1 MSALPLHKI
10 EGKCVEPKKF
20 NKNQKQVIL
29 KAFKYGAK
37 DGFGYTMAAIAWK
50 ESCAGEYRVNFT
62 DPSAGIYHAHI
73 PGIIKKYKQKD
84 SAFMRNMVGE
94 LLMRDDEFASQINF
108 TDPSA
113 GIYHAHIPGII
124 KKYKQKDSAF
134 MRNMV
139 GELLMRDDEFAS
151 QSAFEELS
159 YWHKVRKGNWYE
171 VIKSYNK
178 GFSWEKDKE
187 RDKMAQAYFEDV
199 AKRVKE
205 LQTYIPKISSS
216 ASRLAKKDYALEFL
230 NNATQNVLGENNAMI
245 KDSVASY
252 RQKHKNTKSKEGQ
265 KFIILEE

>member
-1 MSALPLHKI
+1 MRKVWFCMFCLCVFLGEMSALPLHKI

-37 DGFGYTMAAIAWK
+37 SGFGYTMAAIAWK

-73 PGIIKKYKQKD
+73 PGIIKKHKQKD

-94 LLMRDDEFASQINF
+94 LLMRDDEFASQ
-108 TDPSA
+108 TA
-113 GIYHAHIPGII
+113 
-124 KKYKQKDSAF
+124 
-134 MRNMV
+134 
-139 GELLMRDDEFAS
+139 L
-151 QSAFEELS
+151 EELS

-178 GFSWEKDKE
+178 GFSWEKDRE

-205 LQTYIPKISSS
+205 LQTYIPKVSSS

-230 NNATQNVLGENNAMI
+230 NNATQSVLSENNAMI
-245 KDSVASY
+245 KDSVADFGQS
-252 RQKHKNTKSKEGQ
+252 HKNTKSKDREQ
-265 KFIILEE
+265 FVILEE

>member
-1 MSALPLHKI
+1 MCVVCVILGEMSALPLHKI

-50 ESCAGEYRVNFT
+50 ESCAGEYRV
-62 DPSAGIYHAHI
+62 
-73 PGIIKKYKQKD
+73 
-84 SAFMRNMVGE
+84 
-94 LLMRDDEFASQINF
+94 NF

-230 NNATQNVLGENNAMI
+230 NNATQSVLSENNAMI

>member
-1 MSALPLHKI
+1 MCVVCVILGEMSALPLHKI

-94 LLMRDDEFASQINF
+94 LLMRDDEFASQ
-108 TDPSA
+108 SA
-113 GIYHAHIPGII
+113 
-124 KKYKQKDSAF
+124 
-134 MRNMV
+134 
-139 GELLMRDDEFAS
+139 L
-151 QSAFEELS
+151 EELS
-159 YWHKVRKGNWYE
+159 YWHKVRRGNWYE

-230 NNATQNVLGENNAMI
+230 NNATQSVLGENNAMI

>member
-1 MSALPLHKI
+1 MCCLCIFLGEMSALPLHKV

-37 DGFGYTMAAIAWK
+37 SGFGYTMAAIAWK
-50 ESCAGEYRVNFT
+50 ESCAGEYRVNFA

-73 PGIIKKYKQKD
+73 PGIIKKHKQKD
-84 SAFMRNMVGE
+84 SAFMRN
-94 LLMRDDEFASQINF
+94 I
-108 TDPSA
+108 
-113 GIYHAHIPGII
+113 
-124 KKYKQKDSAF
+124 
-134 MRNMV
+134 V

-159 YWHKVRKGNWYE
+159 YWYKVRKGNWYE

-178 GFSWEKDKE
+178 GFSWEKDRE

-199 AKRVKE
+199 VRRVKE

-216 ASRLAKKDYALEFL
+216 AARLAKKDYALEFL
-230 NNATQNVLGENNAMI
+230 SNATQGALSEKNMMI
-245 KDSVASY
+245 KDSVVGY
-252 RQKHKNTKSKEGQ
+252 KQNPKNTKSKEAK
-265 KFIILEE
+265 KFVILEE

>member
-1 MSALPLHKI
+1 MKKIWLYMCVVCVILGEMSALPLHKI

-94 LLMRDDEFASQINF
+94 LLMRDDEFASQ
-108 TDPSA
+108 TA
-113 GIYHAHIPGII
+113 
-124 KKYKQKDSAF
+124 
-134 MRNMV
+134 
-139 GELLMRDDEFAS
+139 L
-151 QSAFEELS
+151 EELG

-252 RQKHKNTKSKEGQ
+252 RQKHKNTKNKEGQ

>member
-1 MSALPLHKI
+1 MKKIWLYVCVVCVILGEMSALPLHKI

-94 LLMRDDEFASQINF
+94 LLMRDDEFASQ
-108 TDPSA
+108 TA
-113 GIYHAHIPGII
+113 
-124 KKYKQKDSAF
+124 
-134 MRNMV
+134 
-139 GELLMRDDEFAS
+139 L
-151 QSAFEELS
+151 EELG

-230 NNATQNVLGENNAMI
+230 NNATQSVLGENNAMI

>member
-1 MSALPLHKI
+1 MKKIWLYVCVVCVILGEMSALPLHKI

-50 ESCAGEYRVNFT
+50 ESCAGEYRV
-62 DPSAGIYHAHI
+62 
-73 PGIIKKYKQKD
+73 
-84 SAFMRNMVGE
+84 
-94 LLMRDDEFASQINF
+94 NF

>member
-1 MSALPLHKI
+1 MKKIWLYVCVVCVILGEMSALPLHKI

-94 LLMRDDEFASQINF
+94 LLMRDDEFASQ
-108 TDPSA
+108 
-113 GIYHAHIPGII
+113 
-124 KKYKQKDSAF
+124 
-134 MRNMV
+134 
-139 GELLMRDDEFAS
+139 
-151 QSAFEELS
+151 SAFEELS
-159 YWHKVRKGNWYE
+159 YWHKVRRGNWYE

-216 ASRLAKKDYALEFL
+216 ASRLVKKDYALEFL
-230 NNATQNVLGENNAMI
+230 NNATQSVLGENNAMI

>member
-1 MSALPLHKI
+1 MRKVWFCMFCLCVFLGEMSALPLHKI

-37 DGFGYTMAAIAWK
+37 SGFGYTMAAIAWK
-50 ESCAGEYRVNFT
+50 ESCAGEYRVIFA

-73 PGIIKKYKQKD
+73 PGIIKKHKQKD

-94 LLMRDDEFASQINF
+94 LLMRDDEFASQ
-108 TDPSA
+108 TA
-113 GIYHAHIPGII
+113 
-124 KKYKQKDSAF
+124 
-134 MRNMV
+134 
-139 GELLMRDDEFAS
+139 L
-151 QSAFEELS
+151 EELG
-159 YWHKVRKGNWYE
+159 YWHKVRRGNWYE

-178 GFSWEKDKE
+178 GFSWEKDRE

-205 LQTYIPKISSS
+205 LQTYIPKVSSS
-216 ASRLAKKDYALEFL
+216 TARLAKKDYALEFL
-230 NNATQNVLGENNAMI
+230 NNATQGVLSEKNAII
-245 KDSVASY
+245 KDSVADF
-252 RQKHKNTKSKEGQ
+252 RQNHKNTKSKDRE

>member
-1 MSALPLHKI
+1 MKKIWLYVCVVCVILGEMSALPLHKI

-94 LLMRDDEFASQINF
+94 LLMRDDEFASQ
-108 TDPSA
+108 TA
-113 GIYHAHIPGII
+113 
-124 KKYKQKDSAF
+124 
-134 MRNMV
+134 
-139 GELLMRDDEFAS
+139 L
-151 QSAFEELS
+151 EELG

-178 GFSWEKDKE
+178 GFSWEKDRE

-230 NNATQNVLGENNAMI
+230 NNATQSVLGENNAMI

>member
-1 MSALPLHKI
+1 MLLKSDLKAKSFAKIKESGVKKVCLYALCLCVCLSEMSALPLHKV

-29 KAFKYGAK
+29 KAFQYGAK
-37 DGFGYTMAAIAWK
+37 GGFGYTMAAIAWK
-50 ESCAGEYRVNFT
+50 ESCAGEYRVNFA

-73 PGIIKKYKQKD
+73 PGIIKKHKQKD
-84 SAFMRNMVGE
+84 SVFMRNM
-94 LLMRDDEFASQINF
+94 I
-108 TDPSA
+108 
-113 GIYHAHIPGII
+113 
-124 KKYKQKDSAF
+124 
-134 MRNMV
+134 

-178 GFSWEKDKE
+178 GFSWEKDRE

-199 AKRVKE
+199 ARKVKE
-205 LQTYIPKISSS
+205 LQSYIPKISSS
-216 ASRLAKKDYALEFL
+216 ATRLSKNDYALEFL
-230 NNATQNVLGENNAMI
+230 NNATQGTLSVNNRAI

-252 RQKHKNTKSKEGQ
+252 KQNQKYTKNKDRE
-265 KFIILEE
+265 KFVILEE

>member
-1 MSALPLHKI
+1 MFCLCVFLGEMSALPLHKI

-20 NKNQKQVIL
+20 SKNQKQVIL

-37 DGFGYTMAAIAWK
+37 SGFGYTMAAIAWK
-50 ESCAGEYRVNFT
+50 ESCAGEYRVNFA

-73 PGIIKKYKQKD
+73 PGIIKKHKQKD
-84 SAFMRNMVGE
+84 SAFMRNMIGE
-94 LLMRDDEFASQINF
+94 LLMRDDEFASQ
-108 TDPSA
+108 TA
-113 GIYHAHIPGII
+113 
-124 KKYKQKDSAF
+124 
-134 MRNMV
+134 
-139 GELLMRDDEFAS
+139 L
-151 QSAFEELS
+151 EELS

-178 GFSWEKDKE
+178 GFSWEKDRE

-205 LQTYIPKISSS
+205 LQTYIPKVSSS

-230 NNATQNVLGENNAMI
+230 NNATQSVLSENNAMI
-245 KDSVASY
+245 KDSVADFGQS
-252 RQKHKNTKSKEGQ
+252 HKITKSKDGE

>member
-1 MSALPLHKI
+1 MFCFCVLLGEMSALPLHKI

-37 DGFGYTMAAIAWK
+37 SGFGYTMAAIAWK
-50 ESCAGEYRVNFT
+50 ESCAGEYRVNFA

-73 PGIIKKYKQKD
+73 PGIIKKHKQKD

-94 LLMRDDEFASQINF
+94 LLMRDDEFASQ
-108 TDPSA
+108 TA
-113 GIYHAHIPGII
+113 
-124 KKYKQKDSAF
+124 
-134 MRNMV
+134 
-139 GELLMRDDEFAS
+139 L
-151 QSAFEELS
+151 EELS
-159 YWHKVRKGNWYE
+159 YWHKVRRGNWYE

-205 LQTYIPKISSS
+205 LQTYIPKVSSS

-230 NNATQNVLGENNAMI
+230 NNATQAVLSEKNAKI
-245 KDSVASY
+245 KDSVADF
-252 RQKHKNTKSKEGQ
+252 RQSHKNTKSKDRE

>member
-1 MSALPLHKI
+1 MCVVCVILGEMSALPLHKI

-94 LLMRDDEFASQINF
+94 LLMQ
-108 TDPSA
+108 
-113 GIYHAHIPGII
+113 
-124 KKYKQKDSAF
+124 
-134 MRNMV
+134 
-139 GELLMRDDEFAS
+139 DDEFAS

>member
-1 MSALPLHKI
+1 MFCLCVFLGEMSALPLHKI

-20 NKNQKQVIL
+20 SKNQKQVIL

-37 DGFGYTMAAIAWK
+37 SGFGYTMAAIAWK
-50 ESCAGEYRVNFT
+50 ESCAGEYRVNFA

-73 PGIIKKYKQKD
+73 PGIIKKHKQKD

-94 LLMRDDEFASQINF
+94 LLMRDDEFASQ
-108 TDPSA
+108 TA
-113 GIYHAHIPGII
+113 
-124 KKYKQKDSAF
+124 
-134 MRNMV
+134 
-139 GELLMRDDEFAS
+139 L
-151 QSAFEELS
+151 EELS
-159 YWHKVRKGNWYE
+159 YWHKVRRGNWYE

-178 GFSWEKDKE
+178 GFSWEKDRE

-205 LQTYIPKISSS
+205 LQTYIPKVSSS

-230 NNATQNVLGENNAMI
+230 NNATQSVLSENNAMI
-245 KDSVASY
+245 KDFVADFGQS
-252 RQKHKNTKSKEGQ
+252 HKNTKSKDRE

>member
-1 MSALPLHKI
+1 MFCLCVFLGEMSALPLHKI

-37 DGFGYTMAAIAWK
+37 SGFGYTMAAIAWK
-50 ESCAGEYRVNFT
+50 ESCAGEYRVNFA

-73 PGIIKKYKQKD
+73 PGIIKKHKQKD

-94 LLMRDDEFASQINF
+94 LLMRDDEFASQ
-108 TDPSA
+108 TA
-113 GIYHAHIPGII
+113 
-124 KKYKQKDSAF
+124 
-134 MRNMV
+134 
-139 GELLMRDDEFAS
+139 L
-151 QSAFEELS
+151 EELS

-205 LQTYIPKISSS
+205 LQTYIPKVSSS

-230 NNATQNVLGENNAMI
+230 NNATQAVLSEKNAKI
-245 KDSVASY
+245 KDSVADY
-252 RQKHKNTKSKEGQ
+252 RQNHKSIEG
-265 KFIILEE
+265 KDRERFVILEE